1 MLVEAPALCRGFY
14 HAIIKQKGGDEMDVN
29 TITTII
35 STVGFPIACCIYLV
49 WNQNRADERH
59 KDEIDKL
66 RVSLD
71 NNTKVINKLCNKLDI
86 NLDEKGDD

>member
-1 MLVEAPALCRGFY
+1 MLYNRLEGV
-14 HAIIKQKGGDEMDVN
+14 IIMDVN

-49 WNQNRADERH
+49 WNQNKADQRH
-59 KDEIDKL
+59 QDEIDKL

-86 NLDEKGDD
+86 DIDKGDE

>member
-1 MLVEAPALCRGFY
+1 
-14 HAIIKQKGGDEMDVN
+14 MDVN
-29 TITTII
+29 TITQII

-59 KDEIDKL
+59 REEVDKL

-71 NNTKVINKLCNKLDI
+71 NNTKVISRLCNKLDI
-86 NLDEKGDD
+86 DEKEDE

>member
-1 MLVEAPALCRGFY
+1 
-14 HAIIKQKGGDEMDVN
+14 MDVN

-49 WNQNRADERH
+49 WNQNKADERH

-66 RVSLD
+66 RSSLD
-71 NNTKVINKLCNKLDI
+71 NNTRVISKLCNKLDI
-86 NLDEKGDD
+86 DIDEKEDE